1 VVPLLTA
8 APSGPTGTGA
18 LFGVVQTTLTI
29 GSVVPL
35 LLAVVALV
43 LWARMRLRR
52 PDLAGDDDGGQRRH
66 DLGRVSLLGAAF
78 ALVLLAIGEVVVG
91 YGRPGG
97 VVGAFGDGV
106 SPLVPVA
113 AALTVVAAVVFAI
126 SPAPRR

>member
-35 LLAVVALV
+35 LLAGVALV
-43 LWARMRLRR
+43 LWARMRLRSS
-52 PDLAGDDDGGQRRH
+52 DLAGDDDRGQRRH
-66 DLGRVSLLGAAF
+66 DLARVSLLGSAF
-78 ALVLLAIGEVVVG
+78 GLVLLVIGEVVVG

-106 SPLVPVA
+106 SPLVPIA
-113 AALTVVAAVVFAI
+113 AALTVVAVIAFAL

>member
-35 LLAVVALV
+35 LLAGVALV
-43 LWARMRLRR
+43 LWARMRLRSS
-52 PDLAGDDDGGQRRH
+52 DLAGDDDRGQRRH
-66 DLGRVSLLGAAF
+66 DLARVSLLGSAF
-78 ALVLLAIGEVVVG
+78 GLVLLVIGEVVVG

-113 AALTVVAAVVFAI
+113 AALTVVAVIAFAL

>member
-1 VVPLLTA
+1 VVTLLTA

-35 LLAVVALV
+35 LLAGVALV
-43 LWARMRLRR
+43 LWARMRLRSS
-52 PDLAGDDDGGQRRH
+52 DLAGDDDRGQRRH
-66 DLGRVSLLGAAF
+66 DLARVSLLGSAF
-78 ALVLLAIGEVVVG
+78 GLVLLVIGEVVVG

-113 AALTVVAAVVFAI
+113 AALTVVAVIAFAL
-126 SPAPRR
+126 SPGPRR